1 MSEKNSV
8 GFLYDISD
16 IASPKLAQVFHLSP
30 ASETKNPVI
39 AYEDRT
45 LGEIDAESIIFFEED
60 ESPTGVPA
68 ILFAG
73 AWSSTA
79 SYWEFDCDGTM
90 EEMETSMTDGDMD
103 DMEEEAE
110 VEMAGDTTSSA
121 AVLSASA
128 AAGVIAS
135 IAVYAF

>member
-1 MSEKNSV
+1 M

-16 IASPKLAQVFHLSP
+16 IASPKLAQVFHLTP
-30 ASETKNPVI
+30 ASETKNPVV

-45 LGEIDAESIIFFEED
+45 LGEIDAESILFFEED

-73 AWSSTA
+73 AWSSTT

-90 EEMETSMTDGDMD
+90 DEMDPEVAKENMDMAG
-103 DMEEEAE
+103 EAE
-110 VEMAGDTTSSA
+110 EDVEMMADDTTSSA
-121 AVLSASA
+121 SILSASA
-128 AAGVIAS
+128 FVGFVFVAGIVAH
-135 IAVYAF
+135 AF